1 MSFYLLN
8 QNLLFN
14 SQSGKLLN
22 LTSLQETQLRS
33 NEWKLLS
40 LFIEHAG
47 SDLTSAFILEAI
59 WESTRAKSSVA
70 TAVKNLRAQLGDS
83 SEQPKFIQT
92 QVMKGYAYIGETQAL
107 TEAESQSLITRYASL
122 WSKST
127 NWVQHNKTFFIHS
140 LIRFTCVLF
149 IAWNLA
155 DLYNNSAFSRLTTE
169 PTIAPPI
176 PMLIHQK
183 AQSPSEHDVQICQ
196 SLLIEAQQSALFDT
210 LPFHRKNSAP
220 ALPRLYWRD
229 HNKEVLVCHLSPLK

>member
-40 LFIEHAG
+40 LFIEHSG

-83 SEQPKFIQT
+83 SEQPK
-92 QVMKGYAYIGETQAL
+92 
-107 TEAESQSLITRYASL
+107 
-122 WSKST
+122 
-127 NWVQHNKTFFIHS
+127 
-140 LIRFTCVLF
+140 
-149 IAWNLA
+149 
-155 DLYNNSAFSRLTTE
+155 
-169 PTIAPPI
+169 
-176 PMLIHQK
+176 
-183 AQSPSEHDVQICQ
+183 
-196 SLLIEAQQSALFDT
+196 
-210 LPFHRKNSAP
+210 
-220 ALPRLYWRD
+220 
-229 HNKEVLVCHLSPLK
+229 